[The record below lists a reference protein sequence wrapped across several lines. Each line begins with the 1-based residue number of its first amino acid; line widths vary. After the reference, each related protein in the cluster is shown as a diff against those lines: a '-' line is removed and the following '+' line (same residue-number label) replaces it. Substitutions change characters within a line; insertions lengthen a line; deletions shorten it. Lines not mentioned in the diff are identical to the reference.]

1 MSTNQQQRKSTR
13 TCSCC
18 NESGHTIKNCNAPV
32 VLQFREDVI
41 RSAMSA
47 PSVVALKNRRPFT
60 SAPSPVLKAVVAKH
74 NIETSVSTLTVPYTT
89 HLLACYFWN
98 MCNPAGSYLINV
110 RDTHMDMSQFVQ
122 LCRQEATNAE
132 REEIAAAVQRQAIAN
147 QARQQQE
154 AEAEAQRQLD
164 IFRALQERYITERN
178 HIERQRQHTRQTFV
192 RARLAV
198 PDCVVNPIASA
209 VAATPSVPAP
219 TRCLCCDSIRHTI
232 SECRTYPGVLL
243 SMCKILACICSKNEY
258 RTRLQQHP
266 NLYQLLAFAIQSKLV
281 PTECRDCVLAM
292 NMITGYFY
300 KREIYLHHR
309 TDIQEYQIEYLYQ
322 KETGQALETNVIY
335 DPRVK
340 FFQRVIEISPQ
351 ITFHNMDDEA
361 FVAACRDTAEMI
373 AENAYMPFSITFG
386 FKAAGTET
394 CKREAEAEEEKE
406 EEAPAVKTAATEQ
419 EEEAQPCCCPVCLET
434 WDSKYPAISFGC
446 NHEMCARCFNTYLK
460 SSSRPKCHLC
470 RQHIDHISVPSQA
483 LNAELFQDIRVR
495 ILRQVQV

>member
-32 VLQFREDVI
+32 VLQFREDAI
-41 RSAMSA
+41 RSALTA
-47 PSVVALKNRRPFT
+47 PSVLALKNRRPFT

-74 NIETSVSTLTVPYTT
+74 NLETSVSTLTVPYTT

-98 MCNPAGSYLINV
+98 MCNPAGSHLININDPAAVINMPQLV
-110 RDTHMDMSQFVQ
+110 R
-122 LCRQEATNAE
+122 LCREEATNAE
-132 REEIAAAVQRQAIAN
+132 REEIASAVQRQAIAN

-154 AEAEAQRQLD
+154 AEAEAHRQLD
-164 IFRALQERYITERN
+164 IFRALQERYTLQQN

-198 PDCVVNPIASA
+198 PSCVVNPIASA
-209 VAATPSVPAP
+209 AAATPSVPAP
-219 TRCLCCDSIRHTI
+219 TVCLCCDSTRHTI
-232 SECRTYPGVLL
+232 SECTTYPGVP

-300 KREIYLHHR
+300 QREIYLHHR

-373 AENAYMPFSITFG
+373 VENAYMPFSITFG
-386 FKAAGTET
+386 FKATDTET
-394 CKREAEAEEEKE
+394 CKHEEKEEKE